1 MSLIS
6 ELRRRNVFRVGAAY
20 VVSSW
25 LIIQVAETLFPL
37 FGFGTGPARVVVVVL
52 AIGFVPALVIAWA
65 FELTP
70 EGLKRDDEVDSV
82 RSVLPHSGQ
91 KWDRTISVILAVAV
105 TFFALD
111 KFLLEPTR
119 DLRRESKIVQQAHE
133 DALRFA
139 DVEAA
144 IAVLPFAG
152 PVSDTDYDY
161 LPDSFT
167 IDLIDALAANRNLR
181 VISETSAF
189 YVREQS
195 IATEEIG
202 RQLNVGFVLN
212 GSLSLDEDQ
221 IRIRTELVEIDGD
234 TALWSE
240 SFDGSL
246 EDLSSIRDE
255 IVSEVTGK
263 LNVADRSDGETE
275 DAVHPDAYGLF
286 LQARYLAKQFTPAST
301 EQAAKLYNDAIE
313 IDPNFSNAWSGLG
326 WVYANQVSS
335 GQASADDVLDLA
347 REANWTALAIDPAN
361 ARAFANIGWIAMSMD
376 GNLAQAAS
384 HYSRALALDESD
396 PGILSGSAVLSEALG
411 RTEQAIALYKF
422 SSARDPVNATLHSN
436 LAAAYLSA
444 GQIDNAIES
453 IQTSIALS
461 PKLIGSN
468 YLLGLALLLKGDA
481 AAALD
486 SFEQEID
493 EEWHVKGRALALH
506 DLERAVEF
514 DQAFNQLKTDWG
526 DEWPSEIAAVYSWT
540 GDADAAFK
548 WLDKALEAEESGL
561 FDLRLSALFQ
571 NLHDDARWSAFLQ
584 KTGGVASQLERIEF
598 DINLPGAQTR
608 PGLGNGLPAR
618 E

>member
-20 VVSSW
+20 IVSSW
-25 LIIQVAETLFPL
+25 LIVQVAETIFPL
-37 FGFGTGPARVVVVVL
+37 FGFGTAPARVVVVVL
-52 AIGFVPALVIAWA
+52 TIGLIPALVLAWA

-70 EGLKRDDEVDSV
+70 EGLKRDDEAKRV
-82 RSVLPHSGQ
+82 RSVLPDSGQ
-91 KWDRTISVILAVAV
+91 KWDRAISVILAVAV

-119 DLRRESKIVQQAHE
+119 DSRRESKIVRQAQE
-133 DALRFA
+133 DALRSA
-139 DVEAA
+139 YAEAS
-144 IAVLPFAG
+144 IVVMPFASPG
-152 PVSDTDYDY
+152 SDPEYAY
-161 LPDSFT
+161 LPDSFS
-167 IDLIDALAANRNLR
+167 IELIDALAANRALR

-189 YVREQS
+189 YVREQNV
-195 IATEEIG
+195 ATDEIG
-202 RQLNVGFVLN
+202 QQLNVGYLLG
-212 GSLSLDEDQ
+212 GSLSLDDDQ
-221 IRIRTELVEIDGD
+221 IRIKTELIEIDGG
-234 TALWSE
+234 TQLWSE
-240 SFDGSL
+240 TFDGSL
-246 EDLSSIRDE
+246 EDLSSVRDE
-255 IVSEVTGK
+255 IVNEVAGK
-263 LNVADRSDGETE
+263 LNVASRDDNETK
-275 DAVHPDAYGLF
+275 DAVHPDAYRLF
-286 LQARYLAKQFTPAST
+286 LQARYLSNQFTPASIA
-301 EQAAKLYNDAIE
+301 QAAALYDDAIE

-335 GQASADDVLDLA
+335 GQRTADEALDLA

-361 ARAFANIGWIAMSMD
+361 ARAFANIGWIAMSID

-384 HYSRALALDESD
+384 HYSRALALDDSD
-396 PGILSGSAVLSEALG
+396 PGIVSGSAVLSEALG

-444 GQIDNAIES
+444 GQLDEAIES

-461 PKLIGSN
+461 PTLLGSN

-481 AAALD
+481 LAALE
-486 SFEQEID
+486 SFEQEVD

-506 DLERAVEF
+506 DLDRAVEF
-514 DQAFNQLKTDWG
+514 EQAFNQLQSDWG
-526 DEWPSEIAAVYSWT
+526 EEWPSEIAAVFAWI
-540 GDADAAFK
+540 GDTDAAFQ

-571 NLHDDARWSAFLQ
+571 KLHDDARWPAFLQ

-598 DINLPGAQTR
+598 DVNLPGAQTQTG
-608 PGLGNGLPAR
+608 PGNNLPAR